1 MRKNNR
7 QNDTEGEH
15 DDTHEQALTG
25 FLRPNIGELRL
36 SDIHRKLP
44 VLLIIFYDLGSQALI
59 ADIRMSG

>member
-7 QNDTEGEH
+7 QNDAEGEH
-15 DDTHEQALTG
+15 GDTHEQALTD
-25 FLRPNIGELRL
+25 FLRPDIGELRL

-44 VLLIIFYDLGSQALI
+44 VLFIIFYDLGSQALI